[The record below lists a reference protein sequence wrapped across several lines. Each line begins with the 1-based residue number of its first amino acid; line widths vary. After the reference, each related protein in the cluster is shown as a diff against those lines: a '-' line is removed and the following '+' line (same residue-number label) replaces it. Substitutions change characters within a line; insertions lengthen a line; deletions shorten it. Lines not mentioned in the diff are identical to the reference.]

1 MFIYMALLVVIS
13 IIYIACFKIEN
24 IEKQTK
30 VFLLLSS
37 IPLILLM
44 GMRDKSIG
52 TDTIQYYTAFKN
64 ITTSKLGW
72 LDYKETRYEVGYY
85 LLNKIVGLFTQN
97 PQIFLFVVSIIIVAG
112 ILLFIYKNPIN
123 PFMSVMLFQTLYFYG
138 NSFNLLRQYIAIA
151 IAINSFSYI
160 KERKILKASLIIILA
175 STFHTSAL
183 CLLPITIILSK
194 LKINHSNIKW
204 FILVITSMSLC
215 IPLLI
220 NLTVKIFP
228 RYEYYLTYH
237 SNYNGGKIMPYIFI
251 SMVLVGLII
260 IRKLKISDLTEN
272 NYYLLSIYVYINAI
286 LGIVSNIYFESASR
300 IMVYYSIFLIA
311 FIPELL
317 KLFNNLFDNM
327 TKKLIIQYGL
337 LFFTFVYYVL
347 LLHSGVGEITPYTI
361 FGK

>member
-64 ITTSKLGW
+64 ISTSKLGW

-183 CLLPITIILSK
+183 CLLPITIILWRFNIN
-194 LKINHSNIKW
+194 KINLKW
-204 FILVITSMSLC
+204 FFLGFSVISLC
-215 IPLLI
+215 IPLII
-220 NLTVKIFP
+220 NLSVKLIP
-228 RYEYYLTYH
+228 RYEFYLTYH
-237 SNYNGGKIMPYIFI
+237 SDYDGGKIMPYLYISMIAVGLFIISKFKINKVGNYYILSMYIFI
-251 SMVLVGLII
+251 AAL
-260 IRKLKISDLTEN
+260 
-272 NYYLLSIYVYINAI
+272 
-286 LGIVSNIYFESASR
+286 LGIISNVYFESASR
-300 IMVYYSIFLIA
+300 IMAYYSIFLII
-311 FIPELL
+311 FIPKLVELFQNVL
-317 KLFNNLFDNM
+317 KSKM
-327 TKKLIIQYGL
+327 YKLIIPYGL
-337 LFFTFVYYVL
+337 IVFTCIYYFL
-347 LLHSGVGEITPYTI
+347 SLHLGVGGINPYS
-361 FGK
+361 FFER